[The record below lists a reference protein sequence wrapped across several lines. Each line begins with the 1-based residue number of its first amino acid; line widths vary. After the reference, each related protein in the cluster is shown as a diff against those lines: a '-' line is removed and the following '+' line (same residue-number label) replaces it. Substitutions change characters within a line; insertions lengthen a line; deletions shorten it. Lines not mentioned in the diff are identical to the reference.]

1 MNIHGK
7 YIISIIYL
15 YLSSIYLYKFD
26 IRLIRTLLRKNKMD
40 LKIYLLIS
48 ILALFIDNLI
58 IYLNCSINS
67 ILLFINLIGLYLMI
81 LQVEV
86 DIDIRYGHQI
96 EED

>member
-1 MNIHGK
+1 
-7 YIISIIYL
+7 
-15 YLSSIYLYKFD
+15 
-26 IRLIRTLLRKNKMD
+26 MD

-48 ILALFIDNLI
+48 ILALFIDNLV

-67 ILLFINLIGLYLMI
+67 ILLFINLVGLYLMI

-86 DIDIRYGHQI
+86 DIEIRYGHQI